1 MELSNFPLASDA
13 DCQWLKQELSGLP
26 CHCPYIFD
34 NCCLPDGCQ
43 PDQAGVL
50 LRREVGR
57 YSMELDRPVQYRGR
71 NRAMKVLARG
81 TPVFFQDFSEMV
93 RFFRALPEKR
103 LGTGP
108 PAGVE
113 EPVVVMEELTL
124 SQSEAPQLL
133 RVSELEQELS
143 RRVMGQDHAIAVM
156 AQLSAMHV
164 NKQNPQK
171 PLSIC
176 LWPTRHRKI

>member
-34 NCCLPDGCQ
+34 NCRLPDGCQ

-108 PAGVE
+108 PAGAE
-113 EPVVVMEELTL
+113 EPVVAMGRKRRSCFGHRSWSRSCPGGSWDRIMPLPL
-124 SQSEAPQLL
+124 WRSSL
-133 RVSELEQELS
+133 RC
-143 RRVMGQDHAIAVM
+143 M
-156 AQLSAMHV
+156 
-164 NKQNPQK
+164 
-171 PLSIC
+171 
-176 LWPTRHRKI
+176 

>member
-34 NCCLPDGCQ
+34 NCRLPDGCQ

-93 RFFRALPEKR
+93 RFSGR
-103 LGTGP
+103 
-108 PAGVE
+108 
-113 EPVVVMEELTL
+113 
-124 SQSEAPQLL
+124 
-133 RVSELEQELS
+133 
-143 RRVMGQDHAIAVM
+143 
-156 AQLSAMHV
+156 
-164 NKQNPQK
+164 
-171 PLSIC
+171 C
-176 LWPTRHRKI
+176 

>member
-1 MELSNFPLASDA
+1 
-13 DCQWLKQELSGLP
+13 
-26 CHCPYIFD
+26 
-34 NCCLPDGCQ
+34 
-43 PDQAGVL
+43 
-50 LRREVGR
+50 
-57 YSMELDRPVQYRGR
+57 
-71 NRAMKVLARG
+71 
-81 TPVFFQDFSEMV
+81 MV

-124 SQSEAPQLL
+124 PQSEAPQLL

-156 AQLSAMHV
+156 AQLSAM
-164 NKQNPQK
+164 KSTPEIWCYKK
-171 PLSIC
+171 PFVQIFE
-176 LWPTRHRKI
+176 PKEAK